1 MYITQAINNINRS
14 LMETKGINLT
24 YCVCDNENFNTIV
37 FAYRTGKITLD
48 EATVQIVS
56 TIIEHKGEQV
66 R

>member
-24 YCVCDNENFNTIV
+24 YCVCDNEKFNTIV
-37 FAYRTGKITLD
+37 FAYRTRKITLD

-66 R
+66 